1 MSVAFDIL
9 QDNSS
14 KETVFPPKFIL
25 DFQILIM
32 VYENR
37 KITSDI
43 IRAAAS
49 KGKLL
54 GFVCV
59 GKKIKLQEDFSDII
73 MMGITVGKSASDIFD
88 IRPEWVDTIC
98 DLVDRDL
105 IRVVRAMY
113 ISDSSNDVARY
124 ISSSAL
130 NRVDFQVSTIK
141 RSIKSCTK
149 INQVVNRYAN

>member
-9 QDNSS
+9 QDNHDR
-14 KETVFPPKFIL
+14 ETVFPPKFIL

-37 KITSDI
+37 KITSEI

-59 GKKIKLQEDFSDII
+59 GKKIKLQEDFSDLI
-73 MMGITVGKSASDIFD
+73 MMGINVGKSASDIFD
-88 IRPEWVDTIC
+88 VKSEWVDAIC

-105 IRVVRAMY
+105 IRVVRVMY
-113 ISDSSNDVARY
+113 ISDSSNDVAKY

-141 RSIKSCTK
+141 RSIKSCSK
-149 INQVVNRYAN
+149 INQIVSRYAI